1 MARLFTASR
10 ADEMAGFPVAHDDE
24 MLMGV
29 RSLILDLRGLSM
41 NAKDRQIR
49 RVRGLRACGTMLAAL
64 TVGMAHG
71 LVPARAAAD
80 PLVARIEGGL
90 VRGRIQRGVIAFKG
104 IPYAAPPVGAL
115 RWAPPQPVRAW
126 NGVRPAFAYGSDCM
140 QVPFPGDA
148 APERTVPKENC
159 LYLNVWRPRGVSAH
173 NLPVMVWIYGGG
185 FVNGGTSPAVYNGT
199 AFARDGV
206 VLVSFNYRLGNFG
219 FFAFPGLSRQDRGQM
234 LGDYAFMDQLAA
246 LRWVRHNI
254 RAFGGDPHNVT
265 VFGESAGGMSVN
277 NLLMS
282 PLAKGLFQRAIIESG
297 GGRPLFAERPL
308 AGSPSSAEAMGVRL
322 ARHFGI
328 EGVGLRALAHLR
340 ALPAS
345 RLVEGLNMGTMMAAE
360 KNGYVGGPI
369 RFDSLYQGEP
379 TQVYAEHPELGNHV
393 PVMIG
398 ANSGD
403 LSILQAKSLRAL
415 FAMFGPKAA
424 QARAAF
430 DASGRLTLQQA
441 AWRVGGALT
450 MIEPAR
456 AVARDLSSRG
466 QPVYEYR
473 FSYVATSIR
482 HTPVGKLGAM
492 HASEIPYVFDTV
504 RARYGDQ
511 TSAQDERVARQM
523 HAYWV
528 AFARTGKPDPKGLP
542 PWPRYRT
549 RTDRLMNFTD
559 GGPVPEADPWRTR
572 LNLAEWY
579 SERRETARSSH
590 TPAAH

>member
-1 MARLFTASR
+1 
-10 ADEMAGFPVAHDDE
+10 
-24 MLMGV
+24 
-29 RSLILDLRGLSM
+29 M
-41 NAKDRQIR
+41 NAKDRLLGRQ
-49 RVRGLRACGTMLAAL
+49 RGLRTYAMSVAAL
-64 TVGMAHG
+64 MAGMALG
-71 LVPARAAAD
+71 PVLARAAGN
-80 PLVARIEGGL
+80 PLVAPVEGGL
-90 VRGRIQRGVIAFKG
+90 VRGRIERGVIAFKG
-104 IPYAAPPVGAL
+104 IPYAAAPVGAR
-115 RWAPPQPVRAW
+115 RWAPPQPVRPW
-126 NGVRPAFAYGSDCM
+126 NGVRPALAYGPDCM
-140 QVPFPGDA
+140 QVLFPGDA
-148 APERTVPKENC
+148 APERTVPQENC

-199 AFARDGV
+199 RFARDGV

-219 FFAFPGLSRQDRGQM
+219 FFAFPGLTRQDRGQM

-246 LRWVRHNI
+246 LRWVQHNI
-254 RAFGGDPHNVT
+254 RAFGGNPHNVT

-277 NLLMS
+277 NLLIS

-297 GGRPLFAERPL
+297 GGRPLFPARSL

-328 EGVGLRALAHLR
+328 RGQGARALARLR

-345 RLVEGLNMGTMMAAE
+345 RLVDGLNMATMTAGQR
-360 KNGYVGGPI
+360 NGYVGGPI
-369 RFDSLYQGEP
+369 RFDGLYRGEP
-379 TQVYAEHPELGNHV
+379 TQVYAEHPQLGNRV

-403 LSILQAKSLRAL
+403 LSFLQAKSLQAL

-430 DASGRLTLQQA
+430 DPSGRLTLQQA
-441 AWRVGGALT
+441 AWRVGGALM

-456 AVARDLSSRG
+456 AIARDLSSRG

-482 HTPVGKLGAM
+482 HTPSGKLGAM

-504 RARYGDQ
+504 RAYSGEH
-511 TSAQDERVARQM
+511 TSAEDERVARQM

-528 AFARTGKPDPKGLP
+528 AFAKTGKPDPNGLP

-549 RTDRLMNFTD
+549 RTDRLMNFT
-559 GGPVPEADPWRTR
+559 GHGPVPEADPWRTR
-572 LNLAEWY
+572 LDLAEWY
-579 SERRETARSSH
+579 SERRETQHARR
-590 TPAAH
+590 AR